1 MNDMATGNNTALTEL
16 SERLRRVIEAEGAG
30 AIASWRLNLTHSNVI
45 KVGIDSNHLGGP
57 YSAPRNVDQL
67 VGEVFIVWK
76 DGRRTIARVDP
87 GSLANP
93 DLAGAWK
100 GSAFA
105 DPDQVDVL
113 SPAPMPKVDIFS
125 EKVSAAVQSP
135 GSEFFAP
142 LTQYAAL
149 KGQAQFINAGVN
161 AAVSRSVL
169 LSSAGHDLAWS
180 ATDYSTSIGF
190 DSLYDDYYTG
200 CAFPEPGTIEAMID
214 RVARRYGELSTA
226 PRGWLASGEMEVLL
240 EPDVVEGL
248 IGHYLLGNMLGS
260 NVANGQSAYRPEDF
274 GSRHIVRED
283 LSLRLEPLRPLH
295 PGSYVCTREGVP
307 AAELTLV
314 DKGLLV
320 SPILDVKYA
329 NRLGKQPT
337 PLANGTDSLVL
348 HCPLEKETQ
357 IMQGDAASMLVCSVL
372 GLHTQDPTSGNFSLT
387 AGQALEVQRDGSV
400 GGKIKAVFSGNLFN
414 ALNEK
419 STRFARV
426 PGKDFPM
433 MRLRCRVTLE

>member
-1 MNDMATGNNTALTEL
+1 MTGNKTRTALTEL
-16 SERLRRVIEAEGAG
+16 TERLRRVIAAENE
-30 AIASWRLNLTHSNVI
+30 IASWRLNLTHSNVI
-45 KVGIDSNHLGGP
+45 NVGIDSNHLGGP
-57 YSAPRNVDQL
+57 YSAPRNIDQL
-67 VGEVFIVWK
+67 AGGVFIVWR

-87 GSLANP
+87 GSLANQ
-93 DLAGAWK
+93 DLTGTWK
-100 GSAFA
+100 AASFT

-113 SPAPMPKVDIFS
+113 SPESLPKVDIFD

-135 GSEFFAP
+135 GPEFFAP
-142 LTQYAAL
+142 LAQYSAL
-149 KGQAQFINAGVN
+149 RGKAQFINAGVD
-161 AAVSRSVL
+161 ASVSRSRL

-180 ATDYSTSIGF
+180 VTDYSTSLGF
-190 DSLYDDYYTG
+190 DSLYYDHYTS
-200 CAFPEPGTIEAMID
+200 CAFTEPGTIKAMID
-214 RVARRYGELSTA
+214 RVARRYGELSTT

-240 EPDVVEGL
+240 EPKVVEGL
-248 IGHYLLGNMLGS
+248 IGHYLLGNILGS

-283 LSLRLEPLRPLH
+283 LSLRIEPLRPLH
-295 PGSYVCTREGVP
+295 SGSYYCTREGVP
-307 AAELTLV
+307 AADLTLV
-314 DKGLLV
+314 DKGLLL

-329 NRLGKQPT
+329 NRLGRRPT
-337 PLANGTDSLVL
+337 PLANGTASLVL
-348 HCPLEKETQ
+348 HCPLEEETQ
-357 IMQGDAASMLVCSVL
+357 IMQGSAASMLVCSVL
-372 GLHTQDPTSGNFSLT
+372 GLHTQDATSGNFSLT

-400 GGKIKAVFSGNLFN
+400 GGKIKAVISGNLFN

>member
-1 MNDMATGNNTALTEL
+1 MTDNKTALTEL
-16 SERLRRVIEAEGAG
+16 SERLRRIIAAESTISA
-30 AIASWRLNLTHSNVI
+30 WRLNLTHSNAI

-57 YSAPRNVDQL
+57 YSAPRNIDQL

-87 GSLANP
+87 GSLDNQ
-93 DLAGAWK
+93 DLAGTWK
-100 GSAFA
+100 GSSFV

-113 SPAPMPKVDIFS
+113 SPKPLPAVDIFA

-135 GSEFFAP
+135 GPEFFAP
-142 LTQYAAL
+142 LAQYSAL
-149 KGQAQFINAGVN
+149 RGKAQFINAGVN
-161 AAVSRSVL
+161 ASVSRSL
-169 LSSAGHDLAWS
+169 LYSSAGHDLAWS
-180 ATDYSTSIGF
+180 TTDYSTSLGF
-190 DSLYDDYYTG
+190 DSLYYDYYNG
-200 CAFPEPGTIEAMID
+200 CAFPEPGTIQSMIN

-226 PRGWLASGEMEVLL
+226 PQGWLASGEMEVLL

-274 GSRHIVRED
+274 GSRHIVRDD
-283 LSLRLEPLRPLH
+283 LSLRIEPLRPLH
-295 PGSYVCTREGVP
+295 AGSYYCTREGVP
-307 AAELTLV
+307 AADLTLV

-329 NRLGKQPT
+329 NRLGKRPT
-337 PLANGTDSLVL
+337 PLAHGTSSLVL
-348 HCPLEKETQ
+348 HCPLEEEAQ
-357 IMQGDAASMLVCSVL
+357 IMLGNAAGMLVCSVL
-372 GLHTQDPTSGNFSLT
+372 GLHTQDATSGNFSLT
-387 AGQALEVQRDGSV
+387 AGQALEIQRDGCV
-400 GGKIKAVFSGNLFN
+400 GGKIKAVISGNLFN